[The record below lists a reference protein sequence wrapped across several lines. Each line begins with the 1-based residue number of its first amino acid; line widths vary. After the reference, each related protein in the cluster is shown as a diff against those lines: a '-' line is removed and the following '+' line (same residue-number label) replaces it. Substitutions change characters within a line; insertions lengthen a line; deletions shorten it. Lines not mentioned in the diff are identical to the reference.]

1 MAQATSTQN
10 ATNSDHR
17 LAQVYSEAQTFIQE
31 MQHQSAQH
39 KTLME
44 TEIQASKQTFEIQKA
59 KIGSQT
65 KELAEQRVLAE
76 KQAGEL
82 KEQQLMMSEQKKL
95 FQEQTECT
103 RKLRADFN
111 SLKEE
116 LNHPKSKM

>member
-1 MAQATSTQN
+1 
-10 ATNSDHR
+10 
-17 LAQVYSEAQTFIQE
+17 
-31 MQHQSAQH
+31 MQLQSAQH

-44 TEIQASKQTFEIQKA
+44 SEIQASKQTFEIQKA
-59 KIGSQT
+59 RIGSQT
-65 KELAEQRVLAE
+65 KELAEQRMLAE

-103 RKLRADFN
+103 RKLMADFN